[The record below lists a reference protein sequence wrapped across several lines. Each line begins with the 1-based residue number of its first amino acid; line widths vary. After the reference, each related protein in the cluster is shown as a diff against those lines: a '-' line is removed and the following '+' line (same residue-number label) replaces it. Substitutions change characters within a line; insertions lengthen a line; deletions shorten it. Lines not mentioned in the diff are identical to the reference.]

1 VAAMPRAVPWRH
13 ELDGATLFCLVSAE
27 VISAS
32 YYLPIVHVWGVALE
46 NSNAGIPYRGLVLER
61 VYLLQVKFDGEFAS
75 PPWHCPLHLLGTGGI
90 PWSLKLGDSGQ
101 IPEEVK
107 KKQNKTVS

>member
-1 VAAMPRAVPWRH
+1 
-13 ELDGATLFCLVSAE
+13 
-27 VISAS
+27 
-32 YYLPIVHVWGVALE
+32 
-46 NSNAGIPYRGLVLER
+46 
-61 VYLLQVKFDGEFAS
+61 VYLLQVKFDGELAS

-107 KKQNKTVS
+107 KKTKQLARIP

>member
-1 VAAMPRAVPWRH
+1 VAFRKIQCW
-13 ELDGATLFCLVSAE
+13 
-27 VISAS
+27 
-32 YYLPIVHVWGVALE
+32 
-46 NSNAGIPYRGLVLER
+46 IPYRGLVLER
-61 VYLLQVKFDGEFAS
+61 VYLLQVKFDGELAS

-107 KKQNKTVS
+107 KKTKQLARIP